1 MSHMEIF
8 LVRLLEGFAYHG
20 ISLFFFGFLSCF
32 MESLKAGPA
41 RLSAF
46 PCLNIESVN
55 TGRGEERAVQG
66 EAWPATEVTMIKS
79 DTSHSVR

>member
-1 MSHMEIF
+1 
-8 LVRLLEGFAYHG
+8 
-20 ISLFFFGFLSCF
+20 

-41 RLSAF
+41 RLAAF
-46 PCLNIESVN
+46 PCLNIESVK